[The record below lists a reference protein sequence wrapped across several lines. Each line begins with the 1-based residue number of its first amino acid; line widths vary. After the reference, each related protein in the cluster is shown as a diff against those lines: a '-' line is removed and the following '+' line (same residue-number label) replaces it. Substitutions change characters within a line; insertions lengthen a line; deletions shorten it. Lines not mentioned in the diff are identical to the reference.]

1 MPATEIVFNPV
12 NQLKDLLILQ
22 PCHSLNL
29 RRPPRILVDPH
40 KSRGYHKVAV
50 AQISDTPLNRGL
62 LNNAH
67 RVAAELNGRP
77 RKTLGWQKPIEVF
90 DKLIAEHCVAM
101 TD

>member
-1 MPATEIVFNPV
+1 MC
-12 NQLKDLLILQ
+12 DL
-22 PCHSLNL
+22 SLHTQEEL
-29 RRPPRILVDPH
+29 D
-40 KSRGYHKVAV
+40 
-50 AQISDTPLNRGL
+50 
-62 LNNAH
+62 